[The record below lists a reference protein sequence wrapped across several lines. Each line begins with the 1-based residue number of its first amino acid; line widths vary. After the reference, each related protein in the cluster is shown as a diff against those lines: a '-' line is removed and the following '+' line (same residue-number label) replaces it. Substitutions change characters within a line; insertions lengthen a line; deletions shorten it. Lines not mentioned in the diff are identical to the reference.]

1 MTAVV
6 ANTKQGSSGSVGK
19 EPGEKTPSVVVTR
32 SAGES
37 TVVLRATVEHY
48 GAAGDT
54 ELTLTVKWPAGSI
67 STQPSPSAPQVGS
80 SKPRNDNQPGNF
92 PDALIVQS
100 VPDPSNESNEKT
112 LLNGGTQSKEGD
124 SGSSLSTQKS

>member
-48 GAAGDT
+48 GAAG
-54 ELTLTVKWPAGSI
+54 AGSI